1 MNIRCTLLLL
11 KKRLRRIPPWRRICM
26 CLISLFLLISVL
38 GGFIYVKAIPVALLT
53 LETVSKGVIE
63 QKVVESAEKAI
74 GECEADLVIRT
85 TDSNGDIVSLEMDSA
100 AVNRLIAGV
109 VDNVRS
115 DVERKGSIKVKVPL
129 GSIFENRMLHG
140 IGPSVS
146 VRATPYIAAFARIDS
161 SFYDAGINQT
171 LHRVILTVTTDV
183 TVVCAE
189 KTVSFS
195 TESII
200 TVSEEII
207 VGRVP
212 EGIIR

>member
-1 MNIRCTLLLL
+1 
-11 KKRLRRIPPWRRICM
+11 M
-26 CLISLFLLISVL
+26 CLISLSLLISVL